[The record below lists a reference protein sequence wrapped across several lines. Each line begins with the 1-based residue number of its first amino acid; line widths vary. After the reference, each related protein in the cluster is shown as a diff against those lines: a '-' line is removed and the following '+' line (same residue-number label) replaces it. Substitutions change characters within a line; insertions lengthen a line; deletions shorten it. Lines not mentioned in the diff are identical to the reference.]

1 MNMTPTKTTIKRIIT
16 MAAGTSVSTVLDKSH
31 YTRMFIIMPAG
42 WDIADMRFFVSD
54 SLNGVFRKLEWGS
67 SGNEVTIF
75 AQESV
80 TIGLNGST
88 GEALAAS
95 PFVKIRSITK
105 GLSTPKNQTANRK
118 FIIILSR
125 W

>member
-1 MNMTPTKTTIKRIIT
+1 MTTPTKTTVTRVATIT
-16 MAAGTSVSTVLDKSH
+16 NGGNLSTVIDKSH
-31 YTRMFIIMPAG
+31 YTRMSIIMPAE
-42 WDIADMRFFVSD
+42 WDIADIRFFVSD

-105 GLSTPKNQTANRK
+105 GLSTPKNQTADRI
-118 FIIILSR
+118 FTIILSKC
-125 W
+125 

>member
-1 MNMTPTKTTIKRIIT
+1 MQKTKTTIKRTIT
-16 MAAGTSVSTVLDKSH
+16 MTAGTSVSTVLDKSH

-42 WDIADMRFFVSD
+42 WDIADIRFFVSN

-67 SGNEVTIF
+67 GGNEVTIF
-75 AQESV
+75 AQAGV
-80 TIGLNGST
+80 TIGLNGKS

-95 PFVKIRSITK
+95 PFVKLRSITK
-105 GLSTPKNQTANRK
+105 GLSTPKAQTAGRK